1 MGAWVMINADWYN
14 SQHGPLSGGRSPGG
28 EKGGL
33 FSHPICESSPIGSIG
48 RLLERN
54 DS

>member
-1 MGAWVMINADWYN
+1 MLGILPIATV
-14 SQHGPLSGGRSPGG
+14 PGG